1 MKRFAVLIVM
11 VLALVT
17 ITGCPNK
24 VVNVNGDAP
33 AAEQYVTCADAV
45 AYITTIDAALKA
57 MPPSGKE
64 VELAK
69 AWYAVARAGA
79 VAYLAKKC
87 PEVVATVAPVTL

>member
-1 MKRFAVLIVM
+1 MKRIAVLMVM
-11 VLALVT
+11 ALVLVT

-24 VVNVNGDAP
+24 VVNVNGDTP
-33 AAEQYVTCADAV
+33 KQYVTCADAV

-57 MPPSGKE
+57 MPPSGEE
-64 VELAK
+64 VEMAK

-79 VAYLAKKC
+79 VAYLSKKC